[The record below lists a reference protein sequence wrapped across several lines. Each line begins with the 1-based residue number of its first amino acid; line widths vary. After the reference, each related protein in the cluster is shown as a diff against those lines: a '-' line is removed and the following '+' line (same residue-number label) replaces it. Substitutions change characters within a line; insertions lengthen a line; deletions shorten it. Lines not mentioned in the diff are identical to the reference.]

1 MPYVCGMNK
10 QSSIEWFAEQVDEMV
25 PYIDKLTALKY
36 KATLEQARAMHKEEI
51 GCAFGNGNLQGEMD
65 ASIKL
70 EKLDVAEL
78 DNIIDDFNA
87 NKINLQQLVTLVWNK
102 GYMEGFHEGVCN

>member
-1 MPYVCGMNK
+1 MKK
-10 QSSIEWFAEQVDEMV
+10 QSSIEWFAEMV
-25 PYIDKLTALKY
+25 AQMRYVNIDI
-36 KATLEQARAMHKEEI
+36 LEQAKAMHKEEI

-87 NKINLQQLVTLVWNK
+87 NKINLQQLVTLGWNK
-102 GYMEGFHEGVCN
+102 GYMECFHEGVCN